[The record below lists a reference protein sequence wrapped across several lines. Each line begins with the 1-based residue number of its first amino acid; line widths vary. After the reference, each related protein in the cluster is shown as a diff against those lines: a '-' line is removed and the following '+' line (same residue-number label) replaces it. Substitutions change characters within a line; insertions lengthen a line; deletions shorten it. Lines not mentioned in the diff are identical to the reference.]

1 VWLIDFPTLC
11 LIIAAGFQAGMLAIF
26 GVDAAGVL
34 FGGYEK
40 LVFELM
46 GISALWQLCRQKF

>member
-1 VWLIDFPTLC
+1 
-11 LIIAAGFQAGMLAIF
+11 MLAIF